1 MNPWGH
7 IAAALVAAVLVAA
20 MMIGASVHGQPA
32 LAQEAPP
39 PPAPARERI
48 ILDLTLPPPDP
59 QGDPL
64 ADAQCKEEADAARIA
79 GEIVVCRTLDEATDG
94 VWDRESFER
103 DYAARTQGP
112 VAPNVDGSGIKLPSE
127 GSVFTVTVTAKVGDP
142 PPPTVMIDIEALPE
156 APPGS
161 DADRIARGEDP
172 P

>member
-7 IAAALVAAVLVAA
+7 IAAALVGAV
-20 MMIGASVHGQPA
+20 MIGAGVHGQWA
-32 LAQEAPP
+32 SAQEAPP
-39 PPAPARERI
+39 PPAPAPAPAGERI

-94 VWDRESFER
+94 VWDRERFER

-112 VAPNVDGSGIKLPSE
+112 VAPNVDGSGLKLPGE

-142 PPPTVMIDIEALPE
+142 PPPAVMIDIEALPE